1 MHSIYRGNAIH
12 NSIRSMV
19 EYEVDFSQT
28 VSLIAEVD
36 LSEIEKLR
44 ARLGAERPS
53 YTALVVKAL
62 ALALKDFPYAN
73 QRIVRARFFPLL
85 SSRIQKFDHS
95 DIAVA
100 TERDL
105 PGVTNVA
112 SIDILRNAETLSLL
126 AINGILRKLAQ
137 SDETTN
143 ENWRKQKYFMTAR
156 PRWLFRFLS
165 KFPCWFPKA
174 WTDYRGG
181 AAVVSSPAKYGA
193 DALVTSWS
201 WPIGAS
207 FGFVKDRPVVRD
219 GKVVACPTF
228 NLILN
233 FDRRIMAGAQAGRFF
248 ARFKEYL
255 ESPQLL
261 TSGLAECDHPPK

>member
-1 MHSIYRGNAIH
+1 MLSIYRGNAIH

-19 EYEVDFSQT
+19 EYELDYSMT
-28 VSLIAEVD
+28 VTLIAEVD

-44 ARLGAERPS
+44 EKLGAERPS
-53 YTALVVKAL
+53 YTAFVVKAL
-62 ALALKDFPYAN
+62 ALALRDFPYAN
-73 QRIVRARFFPLL
+73 QRVVRGRFFPLL
-85 SSRIQKFDHS
+85 SSRIQKFSQS
-95 DIAVA
+95 DVAVA

-112 SIDILRNAETLSLL
+112 SIDILRSAENLSLP
-126 AINGILRKLAQ
+126 AINGILRRLAQ
-137 SDETTN
+137 SDESTN
-143 ENWRKQKYFMTAR
+143 ENWKKQKYFMTAR

-165 KFPCWFPKA
+165 KFPNWFPKA
-174 WTDYRGG
+174 WVDYRGG

-193 DALVTSWS
+193 DTLVTSWS
-201 WPIGAS
+201 WPIGVS
-207 FGFVKDRPVVRD
+207 FGFVKERPVVKDRN
-219 GKVVACPTF
+219 VVACPTF

-248 ARFKEYL
+248 ARIKEYL
-255 ESPQLL
+255 ENPHLL

>member
-1 MHSIYRGNAIH
+1 MHTIYPGNAIH

-19 EYEVDFSQT
+19 EYEIDYSHT
-28 VSLIAEVD
+28 VTLISEVD

-44 ARLGAERPS
+44 EKLGAARPS

-62 ALALKDFPYAN
+62 ALALRDFPYAN
-73 QRIVRARFFPLL
+73 QRIVRGRFFPLL
-85 SSRIQKFDHS
+85 RSRIQKFNQS

-100 TERDL
+100 SERDL

-112 SIDILRNAETLSLL
+112 SIDILRNAEDLSLSV
-126 AINGILRKLAQ
+126 INGILRRLAQ
-137 SDETTN
+137 SDESTN
-143 ENWRKQKYFMTAR
+143 ENWRKQKYFMTAK

-165 KFPCWFPKA
+165 KFPCWYPKA
-174 WTDYRGG
+174 WVDYRGG

-201 WPIGAS
+201 WPIGVS
-207 FGFVKDRPVVRD
+207 FGYVKERAVVRD
-219 GKVVACPTF
+219 RKVVVCPTF

-248 ARFKEYL
+248 ARLKEYL
-255 ESPQLL
+255 ENPETIQR
-261 TSGLAECDHPPK
+261 

>member
-19 EYEVDFSQT
+19 EYEVDFSMT
-28 VSLIAEVD
+28 VCLIAEVD

-44 ARLGAERPS
+44 GKLGAERPS

-62 ALALKDFPYAN
+62 ALALRDFPYAN
-73 QRIVRARFFPLL
+73 QRIVRGRFFPLL
-85 SSRIQKFDHS
+85 RSCIQKFNHS

-112 SIDILRNAETLSLL
+112 SIDILRNAEDLSLS

-137 SDETTN
+137 SDESTN

-165 KFPCWFPKA
+165 KFPNWFPKA
-174 WTDYRGG
+174 WVDYRGG

-193 DALVTSWS
+193 DTLVTSWS
-201 WPIGAS
+201 WPIGVS
-207 FGFVKDRPVVRD
+207 FGFVKERPVVRD

-255 ESPQLL
+255 ENPHLL
-261 TSGLAECDHPPK
+261 TSGLAGCDHPPK

>member
-1 MHSIYRGNAIH
+1 
-12 NSIRSMV
+12 MV
-19 EYEVDFSQT
+19 EYEVDFSMT
-28 VSLIAEVD
+28 VCLIAEVD
-36 LSEIEKLR
+36 LSEFEKLR
-44 ARLGAERPS
+44 GKLGAERPS

-62 ALALKDFPYAN
+62 ALALRDFPYAN
-73 QRIVRARFFPLL
+73 QRIVRGRFFPLL
-85 SSRIQKFDHS
+85 RSCIQKFNHS

-112 SIDILRNAETLSLL
+112 SIDILRNAEDLSLS

-137 SDETTN
+137 SDESTN

-165 KFPCWFPKA
+165 KFPNWFPKA
-174 WTDYRGG
+174 WVDYRGG
-181 AAVVSSPAKYGA
+181 AAVWFPCKYGT
-193 DALVTSWS
+193 DTLVTSWAANRVS
-201 WPIGAS
+201 LWIREGT
-207 FGFVKDRPVVRD
+207 VVRD

-255 ESPQLL
+255 ENPHLL
-261 TSGLAECDHPPK
+261 TSGLAGCDHPPK

>member
-1 MHSIYRGNAIH
+1 MNSIYRGNAIH

-19 EYEVDFSQT
+19 EYEIDFSQT
-28 VSLIAEVD
+28 VSFISEVD

-44 ARLGAERPS
+44 EKLGVERPS
-53 YTALVVKAL
+53 YTAVVVKAL

-73 QRIVRARFFPLL
+73 QWIVRGRFFPLL
-85 SSRIQKFDHS
+85 KSRIQQFNHS

-112 SIDILRNAETLSLL
+112 SIDILRHAEDLPLS
-126 AINGILRKLAQ
+126 AINGTLRKLAQ
-137 SDETTN
+137 SDESNN
-143 ENWRKQKYFMTAR
+143 EAWRKQKYFMMGR

-174 WTDYRGG
+174 WVEYRGG
-181 AAVVSSPAKYGA
+181 AAVVSSPAKYGV

-201 WPIGAS
+201 WPIGVS
-207 FGFVKDRPVVRD
+207 FGYVKARPVVRD
-219 GKVVACPTF
+219 GKVVVCPTF

-255 ESPQLL
+255 ENPEKVL
-261 TSGLAECDHPPK
+261 G